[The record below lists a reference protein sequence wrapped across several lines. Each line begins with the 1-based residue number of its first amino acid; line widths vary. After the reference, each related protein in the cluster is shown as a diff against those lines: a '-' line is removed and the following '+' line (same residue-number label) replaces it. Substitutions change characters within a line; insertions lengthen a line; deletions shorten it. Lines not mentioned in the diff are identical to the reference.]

1 MVSTGRLTAMPVGG
15 GAPLQFGALQGVSV
29 DFTADVKEL
38 YGRNSFAV
46 DIARGKVKV
55 QGKASTGLIN
65 VDLYNT
71 LFFGQTT
78 TTGQTLVSDNEAG
91 AVGSTAYTA
100 ATTAVTSVTT
110 TATITTAAAHGR
122 QVGESVV
129 IAGVTPAGYN
139 GTFTITS
146 VPSTTTFTYTFAGT
160 TIGTVQGTVTAVGL
174 NTLAAV
180 AQAGA
185 NYLADLGVA
194 YATTGLFLTNVTAAG
209 APPLVGQY
217 LVNAAGAYLFNPTD
231 INKAL
236 LLTYSYNSSATGKT
250 LLINNTLMG
259 NVPAFQVVAN
269 GLFKTKQITLTLYSC
284 VSSKFN
290 LPLKQDDYTIGE
302 FDFMAQDNGAGA
314 VGSLTV
320 TNT

>member
-1 MVSTGRLTAMPVGG
+1 MAQYMFSTGRLTAMPVGG

-78 TTGQTLVSDNEAG
+78 TTGQTLVSDNEAQTG
-91 AVGSTAYTA
+91 AA
-100 ATTAVTSVTT
+100 
-110 TATITTAAAHGR
+110 
-122 QVGESVV
+122 
-129 IAGVTPAGYN
+129 
-139 GTFTITS
+139 
-146 VPSTTTFTYTFAGT
+146 STT
-160 TIGTVQGTVTAVGL
+160 VT
-174 NTLAAV
+174 NS
-180 AQAGA
+180 A
-185 NYLADLGVA
+185 NFLYDMGVA
-194 YATTGLFLTNVTAAG
+194 YATTGLFLVLGVSAVAGVSYTVSAGVYVFAGSDIGKAFLITYAYSAAG
-209 APPLVGQY
+209 
-217 LVNAAGAYLFNPTD
+217 
-231 INKAL
+231 
-236 LLTYSYNSSATGKT
+236 TGKT

-269 GLFKTKQITLTLYSC
+269 GVFKTKQITLTLYSC